1 MIIKSDNIFGPLFI
15 TSQNL
20 GHFRV
25 EFRLLSNQISNR
37 STGPAVHESN
47 ILQAATFF
55 CHKDCDMHYADFTT
69 ARVLCIFSARKRET
83 IKFN

>member
-1 MIIKSDNIFGPLFI
+1 MLINC
-15 TSQNL
+15 
-20 GHFRV
+20 
-25 EFRLLSNQISNR
+25 EF
-37 STGPAVHESN
+37 VSN
-47 ILQAATFF
+47 IVVKMSKYCVEKVLVPTKFEIVPPDLQFTRAIYYRQPRFF